1 MDNKALFNI
10 TYGLYLLTTRE
21 MGRENGCIIN
31 TVMQVANDPVR
42 IAVSV
47 QKNNKTHDMIV
58 DSGKFNVSVLSV
70 NAPFDLFKHFGFQS
84 GKSVN
89 KFSDFDK
96 YEKSA
101 NNIPYITQAS
111 CAFLSA
117 TVYSA
122 VDLGTHTMF
131 IANVVDGEIIAD
143 DEPVTYSY
151 YHQNIKPKPQ
161 AVETKAESA
170 YRCKICGYVHEGELP
185 DDFICPLCKHGAS
198 DFEKNTG

>member
-1 MDNKALFNI
+1 MNNNAMFKLG
-10 TYGLYLLTTRE
+10 YGLYVITANVN
-21 MGRENGCIIN
+21 GYNNGCIVN
-31 TVMQVANDPVR
+31 TVIQVTTTPNR
-42 IAVSV
+42 ISV
-47 QKNNKTHDMIV
+47 TINKDNKTHDMIK

-84 GKSVN
+84 GKNVN
-89 KFSDFDK
+89 KFADFDK

-101 NNIPYITQAS
+101 NNIPYITQGS

-131 IANVVDGEIIAD
+131 IANVVDGEILND
-143 DEPVTYSY
+143 DESVTYSY
-151 YHQNIKPKPQ
+151 YHKNIKPKPQ
-161 AVETKAESA
+161 TVEVKAESA

-198 DFEKNTG
+198 DFEKIK